1 MASEIKPIYGTER
14 IKLSKVIP
22 LKTPFSIFVFSD
34 NLL

>member
-22 LKTPFSIFVFSD
+22 LKH
-34 NLL
+34 LLAYLFFRHLL